1 MRMSRYWMSGCM
13 ALVLMAAGQ
22 WPAAAADAVDG
33 DLERNGWVSV
43 TSRLPLDQAVKQL
56 QRVARA
62 KGMPVVADVM
72 SASAP
77 GAASDES
84 KAEAAAETRVLVLG
98 RHDGHTPI
106 FQAADSG
113 TMDLPWRV
121 LLQSLPDGSTRL
133 LFNDPAHIAARI
145 DHADPADGAL
155 ASLGALPELVTAALS
170 RPGGRSDVDGR
181 G

>member
-22 WPAAAADAVDG
+22 WPAAAAEAVDA
-33 DLERNGWVSV
+33 DLERQGWMTM
-43 TSRLPLDQAVKQL
+43 TSRLPLEQAVKHL
-56 QRVARA
+56 QRAARA
-62 KGMPVVADVM
+62 KGMPVVADVT
-72 SASAP
+72 SASVP
-77 GAASDES
+77 GAEPRELNADTAST
-84 KAEAAAETRVLVLG
+84 ETRVLVLG
-98 RHDGHTPI
+98 RRDGHTPI

-121 LLQSLPDGSTRL
+121 LFQSLPDGSTRV

-155 ASLGALPELVTAALS
+155 ASLGALPEVVTAALS
-170 RPGGRSDVDGR
+170 RPGARVPHP
-181 G
+181 

>member
-22 WPAAAADAVDG
+22 WPASAADTVDT
-33 DLERNGWVSV
+33 DLERQGWVSV

-56 QRVARA
+56 QRAARA
-62 KGMPVVADVM
+62 KGMPVVADVT
-72 SASAP
+72 SAPAP
-77 GAASDES
+77 GAASQEWN
-84 KAEAAAETRVLVLG
+84 AEAAAAETRVLVLG

-121 LLQSLPDGSTRL
+121 LLQSLPDGSTRV

-155 ASLGALPELVTAALS
+155 ASLGALPEVVTAALS
-170 RPGGRSDVDGR
+170 RPGARVMQT
-181 G
+181 

>member
-22 WPAAAADAVDG
+22 WPVAAQDAVDD
-33 DLERNGWVSV
+33 DLERQGWVAM
-43 TSRLPLDQAVKQL
+43 TSHLPLDQAVKQL
-56 QRVARA
+56 QRTARA
-62 KGMPVVADVM
+62 KGMPVVAEVT
-72 SASAP
+72 SAP
-77 GAASDES
+77 RAAASKLKSE
-84 KAEAAAETRVLVLG
+84 AAAAETRVLVLG
-98 RHDGHTPI
+98 RQDGHTPI

-121 LLQSLPDGSTRL
+121 LLQRLPDGSTRV

-155 ASLGALPELVTAALS
+155 AGLGALPEVITAALN
-170 RPGGRSDVDGR
+170 RPGGRSGVDGR

>member
-22 WPAAAADAVDG
+22 WPASAAETVDT
-33 DLERNGWVSV
+33 DLERQGWVSL
-43 TSRLPLDQAVKQL
+43 TSRLPLDQTVKQL
-56 QRVARA
+56 QRAARA
-62 KGMPVVADVM
+62 KGMPVVADVS
-72 SASAP
+72 SAATPRPAP
-77 GAASDES
+77 RES
-84 KAEAAAETRVLVLG
+84 NADTAAETRVLVLG

-121 LLQSLPDGSTRL
+121 LLQSLPDGSTRV

-145 DHADPADGAL
+145 VHADPADDAL
-155 ASLGALPELVTAALS
+155 ATLGALPEVVTAALS
-170 RPGGRSDVDGR
+170 RPGARVADT
-181 G
+181 

>member
-22 WPAAAADAVDG
+22 WPSVDREAPES
-33 DLERNGWVSV
+33 DLERQGWVSM

-56 QRVARA
+56 QRAARA
-62 KGMPVVADVM
+62 QGMPVVADVASGT
-72 SASAP
+72 SAGQ
-77 GAASDES
+77 GAQQMAGMGG
-84 KAEAAAETRVLVLG
+84 TRVLVLG

-106 FQAADSG
+106 FQAADSR

-121 LLQSLPDGSTRL
+121 LLQSLPDGSTRV

-155 ASLGALPELVTAALS
+155 ADLSALPAVISAALS
-170 RPGGRSDVDGR
+170 RAGGRG
-181 G
+181 GTLA